1 MGERKEVETLF
12 IRKAIE
18 VTAEDIDDILC
29 GSLEGGSTYWCDRVK
44 VIGGYLGEYAS
55 EQISRGGKLKFHVD
69 EPFDESDTEWYE
81 LDKEK
86 FLVGLQKW
94 LNDYSDVGRVLY
106 KNKLDCAEIDAGM
119 ADSIVQFALFGEE
132 IYG

>member
-1 MGERKEVETLF
+1 MENKVIIHKE
-12 IRKAIE
+12 IE

-29 GSLEGGSTYWCDRVK
+29 GSLEGGSTHWFYRVE
-44 VIGGYLGEYAS
+44 VIGEYLGEYAS

>member
-1 MGERKEVETLF
+1 MENKVIIHKE
-12 IRKAIE
+12 IE

-29 GSLEGGSTYWCDRVK
+29 ASLEGGSTHWCYRVE
-44 VIGGYLGEYAS
+44 VIGEYLGEYAS
-55 EQISRGGKLKFHVD
+55 EQISRGGKLKFHVM

>member
-1 MGERKEVETLF
+1 MENKVIIHKE
-12 IRKAIE
+12 IE

-29 GSLEGGSTYWCDRVK
+29 GSLEGGSTYWCDRVE
-44 VIGGYLGEYAS
+44 VIEEYLGEYAS
-55 EQISRGGKLKFHVD
+55 EQISRGGKLKFHVI
-69 EPFDESDTEWYE
+69 EPFDEDDTEWYE

-94 LNDYSDVGRVLY
+94 LDDYSDVGLVLY

>member
-29 GSLEGGSTYWCDRVK
+29 GSLEGGNTHWCDRVE
-44 VIGGYLGEYAS
+44 VIGEYLGEYAS
-55 EQISRGGKLKFHVD
+55 EQISRGGKLRFHVI
-69 EPFDESDTEWYE
+69 EPFDEDDTEWYE
-81 LDKEK
+81 LDKGK
-86 FLVGLQKW
+86 FLIGLQKW

-132 IYG
+132 IYD

>member
-1 MGERKEVETLF
+1 MENKVIIHKE
-12 IRKAIE
+12 IE

-29 GSLEGGSTYWCDRVK
+29 GSLEGGGTHWCDRVE
-44 VIGGYLGEYAS
+44 VIGEYLGEYAS
-55 EQISRGGKLKFHVD
+55 EQISRGGKLKFHVM